1 MRFFE
6 IFKMK
11 TAKELKNYKGKLKT
25 HMTKEEKYVE
35 DQLKLI
41 GIEYKKQM
49 ILGFYIMDFILP
61 TKMINIEVDGGIH
74 KETAKRDYLRDKFTN
89 KCGFIVI
96 RIKNEDIY
104 SFDYNG
110 LLKYP
115 EFNLPQFRTG
125 LALANS
131 YRGVAKAKQK
141 INKNNLKIIWKCQK

>member
-1 MRFFE
+1 
-6 IFKMK
+6 MK
-11 TAKELKNYKGKLKT
+11 TAQELKKYKARLKT

-35 DQLKLI
+35 SQLKLI
-41 GIEYKKQM
+41 GVEYKKQM

-74 KETAKRDYLRDKFTN
+74 KKTAKRDYLRDQFTK

-96 RIKNEDIY
+96 RIKNENVY
-104 SFDYNG
+104 SFDYNI

-115 EFNLPQFRTG
+115 EFTLPQFRTG

-131 YRGVAKAKQK
+131 YRGVARAKQK
-141 INKNNLKIIWKCQK
+141 YF